1 MSRSVNNNSQR
12 KVEVLL
18 STWNGVRYLPELLES
33 VDGQSYS
40 DFRLSIRD
48 DGSVDGTVRLLTE
61 FAARRTDVT
70 LTIGKRLGPT
80 KSFFTLLQTA
90 HSDCGYFAFCDQD
103 DVWAP
108 SKLEHAVEA
117 LEQYSSDEPLLYC
130 SAIEYVDEVLG
141 HLSYSKLRRVPSFA
155 NALVENVATGCTIV
169 LNKKARQ
176 ILTAEIPTESLM
188 HDWWCYL
195 VVSAFG
201 RLIYDPRP
209 NIKYRLHQRN
219 AVGAAVGHWNLFWRR
234 VERFWKRGSR
244 DFKFREQAR
253 AFDECFGASLDP
265 ERRQTLSSFLQ
276 ARRGLLSRI
285 AYAGQMD
292 VVRQSSFDMA
302 VLRLLVALGRI

>member
-1 MSRSVNNNSQR
+1 MNSSSQG

-33 VDGQSYS
+33 LDRQSYS
-40 DFRLSIRD
+40 NFRLSIRD
-48 DGSVDGTVRLLTE
+48 DGSADGTERLLKE
-61 FAARRTDVT
+61 FAAKRTDVT

-80 KSFFTLLQTA
+80 KSFFTLLRA
-90 HSDCGYFAFCDQD
+90 ANSEYDYFAFCDQD

-108 SKLEHAVEA
+108 AKLQYAVEA

-130 SAIEYVDEVLG
+130 SAVEYVDEALR
-141 HLSYSKLRRVPSFA
+141 HLSYSKIRRAPSFA

-169 LNKKARQ
+169 LNKKAREVV
-176 ILTAEIPTESLM
+176 TAGIPSDLLM

-209 NIKYRLHQRN
+209 NIKYRIHQRN
-219 AVGAAVGHWNLFWRR
+219 AVGAAVGPWNLFWRR
-234 VERFWKRGSR
+234 FERFWKRGSR
-244 DFKFREQAR
+244 DFKFRDQAR
-253 AFDECFGASLDP
+253 TFHECFGASLDSD
-265 ERRQTLSSFLQ
+265 RRQTLTSFLQ
-276 ARRGLLSRI
+276 ARQDLLSRI

-292 VVRQSSFDMA
+292 VVRQSRFDMA
-302 VLRLLVALGRI
+302 ILRLLVALGRI